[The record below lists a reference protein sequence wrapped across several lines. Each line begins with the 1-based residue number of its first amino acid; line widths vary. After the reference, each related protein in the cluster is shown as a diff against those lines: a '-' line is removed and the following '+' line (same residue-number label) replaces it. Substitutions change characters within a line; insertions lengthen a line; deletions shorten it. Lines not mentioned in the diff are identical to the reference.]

1 MIDIVESNEKIIQ
14 ETRSFDADN
23 NTTFSLRSKEE
34 ADDYRYFAEPDLTP
48 FFITDNFLLQ
58 VKNSLPVLPEELEN
72 KYRQV
77 FHLTAYDAKVI
88 CDDKLFADFFEEAI
102 KHTSNYKAVANWLM
116 GPIKSYLNTTN
127 IEINTFSLSPKKIAA
142 LIQLVDDG
150 KVNFSIASSKIFN
163 ALLNSPEKDPLQI
176 ATELNLLQESNADS
190 LTTWVDEVIA
200 KMPEKVKEYKS
211 GKKGLIGCLQ
221 AK

>member
-1 MIDIVESNEKIIQ
+1 
-14 ETRSFDADN
+14 
-23 NTTFSLRSKEE
+23 
-34 ADDYRYFAEPDLTP
+34 
-48 FFITDNFLLQ
+48 
-58 VKNSLPVLPEELEN
+58 
-72 KYRQV
+72 
-77 FHLTAYDAKVI
+77 
-88 CDDKLFADFFEEAI
+88 
-102 KHTSNYKAVANWLM
+102 M